1 MCTVLLRFDPTAP
14 WPVLLAA
21 VRDEFVDR
29 PWDPPGPHW
38 PLAHPSI
45 TGGRDRTAGGTW
57 LAVRRDP
64 AALAAVLNG
73 RPLPPS
79 AHPRPSRGGLPLLAL
94 TDAAPTADALRA
106 YDAVH
111 LLVATPDAVTMWS
124 WDGEEVRRH
133 DIDPGD
139 HIAVNLGLDTVDD
152 PLVPH
157 FLPLL
162 HATASPPLRAG
173 DDTAAAWAGWVDLLR
188 GEGLPGDDPRALL
201 VRHVHEGR
209 TYGSTSASLVA
220 LRRDGV
226 RMDFTATP
234 TTPAWQEI
242 PVP

>member
-1 MCTVLLRFDPTAP
+1 MALADPEP
-14 WPVLLAA
+14 
-21 VRDEFVDR
+21 
-29 PWDPPGPHW
+29 
-38 PLAHPSI
+38 
-45 TGGRDRTAGGTW
+45 
-57 LAVRRDP
+57 P
-64 AALAAVLNG
+64 AAEKMALAG
-73 RPLPPS
+73 R
-79 AHPRPSRGGLPLLAL
+79 AE
-94 TDAAPTADALRA
+94 TLRA

-124 WDGEEVRRH
+124 WDGVDVQRH
-133 DIDPGD
+133 DLAPGD

-162 HATASPPLRAG
+162 RATPSPPLRAG

-188 GEGLPGDDPRALL
+188 GDDLAGDDPRALL

-209 TYGSTSASLVA
+209 IYGSTSASLVA
-220 LRRDGV
+220 LRRDDV

-234 TTPAWQEI
+234 TTPAWKEI